1 MGDIES
7 TVDSALQ
14 CTEDLRASG
23 GTGKTDVEVA
33 SKGAFLT
40 FDWFVF
46 EFTAGDVR
54 GTLVHGIELVLLECS
69 SSQEETGAVGSSI
82 VRQTKF
88 HTVTRQFVSVRRS
101 HNVIAFN
108 ARVGDLGEQV
118 VDVSA
123 RIVCSRSTYLT
134 DDVFVGHTDD
144 ESVFGRVVLILVLVD
159 EGMSSIEVGFSL
171 WKRKENEDRKATGGC
186 LRRRR
191 LDLTWYLLKYALFLT
206 TLTKA

>member
-82 VRQTKF
+82 VRPNQ
-88 HTVTRQFVSVRRS
+88 VSHRNAAIHERTPRPQCNRLQCARRRS
-101 HNVIAFN
+101 
-108 ARVGDLGEQV
+108 
-118 VDVSA
+118 
-123 RIVCSRSTYLT
+123 
-134 DDVFVGHTDD
+134 
-144 ESVFGRVVLILVLVD
+144 
-159 EGMSSIEVGFSL
+159 
-171 WKRKENEDRKATGGC
+171 K
-186 LRRRR
+186 
-191 LDLTWYLLKYALFLT
+191 
-206 TLTKA
+206 